1 MTEIRRTSFDELS
14 RQDGFEA
21 LAAAYAEECAVP
33 ALPRSRADA
42 EGYRA
47 LEAQG
52 VYQLFGAWQDGRLI
66 GFLGVILNS
75 VPHHEGVKFASVESL
90 FVEPGSRKGG
100 PGLALVREAERFAAG
115 RGAAALFMSAPR
127 GGRLERL
134 LPRLGFDAA
143 NTVFVKALGQGGG
156 QGSGKEDKDVG
167 QDVGQDGAGLPGL
180 PVLEEAAGLPASG
193 GALPSQSAGTVARI
207 AEAGELAR
215 SFPQETL
222 RLEHE
227 FWAGLYARTLFVP
240 KGVMITGV
248 CIRIPTLLIVSGD
261 VLALGDAGFE
271 RFTGYRVLRGQA
283 GRRALFVAV
292 EDTAMTML
300 FATRARTLDEAE
312 REFTDTPEELRR

>member
-42 EGYRA
+42 GGYRA

-90 FVEPGSRKGG
+90 FVEPERRKGG

-143 NTVFVKALGQGGG
+143 NTVFVKALGGTDGG
-156 QGSGKEDKDVG
+156 QGSGKEDKDV
-167 QDVGQDGAGLPGL
+167 AL

-193 GALPSQSAGTVARI
+193 GALPSQSAETVARI
-207 AEAGELAR
+207 AAAGELAR
-215 SFPQETL
+215 SFPQEEL

-261 VLALGDAGFE
+261 MLALGNAGFE
-271 RFTGYRVLRGQA
+271 RFTGYRVLKGQA